1 MIASEITKTIK
12 TTKTKKMVARKRFC
26 GIKPEGAQMRRIYHA
41 E

>member
-1 MIASEITKTIK
+1 MIASEITK

-41 E
+41 ERI